1 MPENDPRREFAT
13 EVVCR
18 LQEAGYVSFW
28 AGGCVR
34 DLLMGRRPGDY
45 DIATNARPPEVRR
58 VFGHRRTLAVGESFG
73 VIIVLGPTRADQIEV
88 ATFRT
93 EGPYLDGRR
102 PEHVSFCS
110 PEEDAQRRDF
120 TINGM
125 FFDPLNREVFDYV
138 GGQEDLRRGVVRAI
152 GRPQDRMAEDKL
164 RMLRAVRFAAT
175 LDFEL
180 DETTARAIEE
190 MADQISVVS
199 PERIAQELKKMLT
212 NRHRRRAVR
221 MLQQH
226 GLLQVVFPELQTE
239 TDSGHVTSWSHTLDV
254 LDQLEE
260 PGFELAAAALLHT
273 VPSPEGE
280 NRKRL
285 GDGGTV
291 RSICRRLR
299 LSNKE
304 LEHIAWLVANQNRF
318 EGIREA
324 SPAELKMLLAN
335 PLAEDLIKLAEAD
348 ARAGRQA
355 SDDLDF
361 VRDYLARTPRDEID
375 PPRLLTGREL
385 REMGLKPGPEFK
397 RLLDAVRVAQL
408 NGEIASRDEA
418 LQRVRMLRAG
428 GDAS

>member
-1 MPENDPRREFAT
+1 MSENDPRREFAT
-13 EVVCR
+13 EVVRR
-18 LQEAGYVSFW
+18 LQDAGYVSFW

-45 DIATNARPPEVRR
+45 DVATSAHPSEVRR
-58 VFGHRRTLAVGESFG
+58 VFGHRRTLSVGESFG
-73 VIIVLGPTRADQIEV
+73 VIIVLGPTREDQIEV

-110 PEEDAQRRDF
+110 PDEDAHRRDF

-125 FFDPLNREVFDYV
+125 FFDPLSEQVFDYV
-138 GGQEDLRRGVVRAI
+138 DGQEDLTRGIVRAI

-180 DETTARAIEE
+180 DETTAHAIEE
-190 MADQISVVS
+190 MADQIAVVS
-199 PERIAQELKKMLT
+199 PERIAQELKKMLV

-226 GLLQVVFPELQTE
+226 GLLQVVFPELETE
-239 TDSGHVTSWSHTLDV
+239 IDSEHVTSWSHTLDV
-254 LDQLEE
+254 LDQLPD

-273 VPSPEGE
+273 VPSPDGE
-280 NRKRL
+280 IRRKL
-285 GDGGTV
+285 GEGGTV

-304 LEHIAWLVANQNRF
+304 LEHIAWLVANQDRF
-318 EGIREA
+318 DGIREA
-324 SPAELKMLLAN
+324 SPAELKTLLAH
-335 PLAEDLIKLAEAD
+335 PLSADLLKFAEAD
-348 ARAGRQA
+348 ARAGLRT
-355 SDDLDF
+355 SDDLEF
-361 VRDYLARTPRDEID
+361 VRDYLARTSHEEID
-375 PPRLLTGREL
+375 PPRLVGGADL
-385 REMGLKPGPEFK
+385 REMGLRPGPEFK
-397 RLLDAVRVAQL
+397 HLLDAVRIAQL
-408 NGEIASRDEA
+408 NGEISSRDEA
-418 LQRVRMLRAG
+418 LQHVRLLREG
-428 GDAS
+428 NDG